1 MDSLTTAR
9 SIVKI
14 LDDKK
19 AINIKM
25 LDIRELTTMAD
36 FFIVCSGNSTT
47 QIKAIA
53 DEVNEE
59 MSKQGVKPIGREGFA
74 TASWVLIDY
83 GDVIVHVF
91 NHESR
96 DFYSI
101 EHLWADAK
109 EVDISDIIED

>member
-1 MDSLTTAR
+1 MDSLTTVQN
-9 SIVKI
+9 IVKI

-19 AINIKM
+19 AINIKV

-36 FFIVCSGNSTT
+36 FFVVCSGNSTT

-53 DEVNEE
+53 DEINEE
-59 MSKQGVKPIGREGFA
+59 MSKHDIKPIGREGFA

-83 GDVIVHVF
+83 GDVIVHIF

-109 EVDISDIIED
+109 EVDISDIIEE

>member
-1 MDSLTTAR
+1 MDSLNTAQ

-19 AINIKM
+19 AINIKV

-36 FFIVCSGNSTT
+36 YFIVCSGNSTT

-59 MSKQGVKPIGREGFA
+59 MSKEGITPIGREGFA

-109 EVDISDIIED
+109 EVDISDIIEE

>member
-1 MDSLTTAR
+1 MDSLTTAQN
-9 SIVKI
+9 IVKI

-19 AINIKM
+19 AINIKV

-36 FFIVCSGNSTT
+36 FFVVCSGNSTT

-53 DEVNEE
+53 DEINEE
-59 MSKQGVKPIGREGFA
+59 MSKQDIKPIGREGFA

-83 GDVIVHVF
+83 GDVIVHIF

-109 EVDISDIIED
+109 EVDISDIIEE

>member
-1 MDSLTTAR
+1 MDSLNTAQ
-9 SIVKI
+9 SIIKI
-14 LDDKK
+14 LDGKK

-36 FFIVCSGNSTT
+36 YFIVCSGNSTT
-47 QIKAIA
+47 QIKAIS
-53 DEVNEE
+53 DEVSEE
-59 MSKQGVKPIGREGFA
+59 MAKLGIKPIGREGFA